1 MRSFVAIREND
12 SHLNHEIGQ
21 SSSRASAPY
30 RKPSPEQRRKWEAMT
45 GAPIP
50 LAPVDA
56 PKDGPA
62 DNPKA
67 RKKR

>member
-1 MRSFVAIREND
+1 MRSFGAIRESD
-12 SHLNHEIGQ
+12 CHLNHGIGH
-21 SSSRASAPY
+21 SNSRASAPY
-30 RKPSPEQRRKWEAMT
+30 RKLTPEQRRKWEAMT
-45 GAPIP
+45 GAPFQ

-56 PKDGPA
+56 PTDGPA